1 MKVLPGRICGE
12 INIIP
17 SKSHTHRLLICAA
30 LSKTSTTIRCPLA
43 SDDILHTKNCLNV
56 LCADI
61 EETGNGFLVDPRFP
75 DDAPVLPCGE
85 SGSTYRFLLPV
96 AAALGI
102 NARFILKGRL
112 PDRPMDALFE
122 TLEAH
127 GVSVNGRNTGEVHI
141 AGKLRGGEF
150 HLPGD
155 ISSQFV
161 SGLLLAA
168 PLTGEDCAI
177 VLTSPL
183 QSKGYVDMTL
193 EAVRAFGIRAE
204 TSRDRIFIPGG
215 QNYVSPGHV
224 TAQGDWSNAAVWLCA
239 AAAGGDRVSVTGL
252 SLSSPQGDKA
262 IIDVLRAFHAQVVAE
277 EGKVTVDLSALV
289 AADIDISDTP
299 DLAPAIALLCLK
311 ARGTSVMKGA
321 GRLRLKESDRT
332 QSITD
337 TLRTLG
343 GDAFIDSDRLVIR
356 GKGALAG
363 GTCNA
368 FNDHRI
374 VMMAAC
380 SAVLAQNPIEIAGS
394 EAVNKSYPNF
404 FDDLRILGIRTE

>member
-204 TSRDRIFIPGG
+204 TSRDRIFIPEGKTTFPPAMLPPRAIG
-215 QNYVSPGHV
+215 PMPPSGCAPRQREETGSASPGCHFHRPRV
-224 TAQGDWSNAAVWLCA
+224 TKRSLMCCA
-239 AAAGGDRVSVTGL
+239 L
-252 SLSSPQGDKA
+252 SMRRWWQRREK
-262 IIDVLRAFHAQVVAE
+262 
-277 EGKVTVDLSALV
+277 
-289 AADIDISDTP
+289 
-299 DLAPAIALLCLK
+299 
-311 ARGTSVMKGA
+311 
-321 GRLRLKESDRT
+321 
-332 QSITD
+332 
-337 TLRTLG
+337 
-343 GDAFIDSDRLVIR
+343 
-356 GKGALAG
+356 
-363 GTCNA
+363 
-368 FNDHRI
+368 
-374 VMMAAC
+374 
-380 SAVLAQNPIEIAGS
+380 
-394 EAVNKSYPNF
+394 
-404 FDDLRILGIRTE
+404 